1 MVKFFNTFFEVIG
14 WIKISLSPIFIS
26 LIIAAFIMWN
36 NSSTINTIIS
46 IVIVAAGVI
55 IGIKWAT
62 KIYHTKRG
70 TMQYLS
76 QTNSSPTNGLDN

>member
-26 LIIAAFIMWN
+26 LIIAAFILWN
-36 NSSTINTIIS
+36 NHNTVNVILSIIIVSTGI
-46 IVIVAAGVI
+46 I

-62 KIYHTKRG
+62 KIYNTKRG

-76 QTNSSPTNGLDN
+76 QTNSSPTQELDN